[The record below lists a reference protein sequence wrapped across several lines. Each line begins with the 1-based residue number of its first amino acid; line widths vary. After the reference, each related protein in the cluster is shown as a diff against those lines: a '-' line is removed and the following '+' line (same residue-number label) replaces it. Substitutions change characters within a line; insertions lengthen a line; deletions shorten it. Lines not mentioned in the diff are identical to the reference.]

1 MVGVFP
7 LIVAFDV
14 VAIEILVAFIDIIVS
29 AIKSK
34 SAAGFSSIT
43 ENKGV
48 LSASVL

>member
-7 LIVAFDV
+7 LIVAFVV

-34 SAAGFSSIT
+34 STGCSPSSKT
-43 ENKGV
+43 
-48 LSASVL
+48 ASGGS